1 MSERK
6 ETAALSF
13 EEAYRSLQEV
23 VDRLERGNLPLE
35 ESVALFASG
44 TELVQR
50 CNELLDQAELKIK
63 SLSRE
68 FVPAAGGTARS
79 LPPGDNLEPTGT
91 DDYYDDSDEDDEAQ

>member
-6 ETAALSF
+6 DTSALSF

-50 CNELLDQAELKIK
+50 CNDLLDQAELKIK

-68 FVPAAGGTARS
+68 FVPAAGGIA
-79 LPPGDNLEPTGT
+79 EPDGA
-91 DDYYDDSDEDDEAQ
+91 DDGYYDDGDEDDETQ